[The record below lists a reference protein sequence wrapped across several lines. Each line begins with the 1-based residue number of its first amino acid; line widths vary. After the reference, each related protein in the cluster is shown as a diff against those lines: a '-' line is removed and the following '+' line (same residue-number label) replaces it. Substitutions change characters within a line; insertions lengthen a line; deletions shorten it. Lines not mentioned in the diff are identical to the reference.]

1 MFAQRK
7 RTQRRIRKWHIL
19 LQLHAVWAGFFLPAH
34 LCGYQGGLRGLGP
47 LFKFSAVP
55 ARSGNISSCP
65 HLHQRRLLRLKG
77 KDGREHALFGRR
89 SPNLWT
95 MKWFCFHRWRG
106 NLELNQIG
114 FLWFS
119 PYIVRG
125 LGLLVLFL
133 NKNLIIKF
141 KTKNLGTDIYQKKRC
156 FLSSMQVSL

>member
-1 MFAQRK
+1 ME
-7 RTQRRIRKWHIL
+7 IL
-19 LQLHAVWAGFFLPAH
+19 VAAH
-34 LCGYQGGLRGLGP
+34 L
-47 LFKFSAVP
+47 
-55 ARSGNISSCP
+55 
-65 HLHQRRLLRLKG
+65 LHQRLLLRLKG
-77 KDGREHALFGRR
+77 KGVREHALFGRR
-89 SPNLWT
+89 SPNLWR

-141 KTKNLGTDIYQKKRC
+141 KTKNLGIDIYQKRGA
-156 FLSSMQVSL
+156 S